1 MIRKILALML
11 ALTVVL
17 CMMPASAL
25 AEDGWWNI
33 LLLGGDARSEK
44 RFERT
49 DGMIILSINLEKNQ
63 VKMTSLMRDTY
74 LQFPGYKN
82 KHKLNAA
89 NVYGGPELTMSVINE
104 SFGTDIDQYV
114 MINMVGLTKAID
126 MLGGVEMTI
135 DDTEMFYINYYAK
148 EYEQSYEGETK
159 LKEFGENIHLNG
171 LQAMS
176 YTRNRYSDNDFG
188 RVQRQQKVLI
198 AMAKKLQQV
207 DMSQLMNTVIAL
219 SEMVE
224 TNLTMADMLSIAQMG
239 LKLDLESITQFRLP
253 ADGAYTSATLQDG
266 DYVINPNLE
275 KNTQL
280 LHAFIYGE

>member
-1 MIRKILALML
+1 MKSAAGGGAFYKRAGGYGLLFTRCSAIMHLRFPFFREDMQMIRKILALML

-114 MINMVGLTKAID
+114 LINMVGLTKAID
-126 MLGGVEMTI
+126 MLGGVEMT
-135 DDTEMFYINYYAK
+135 T
-148 EYEQSYEGETK
+148 
-159 LKEFGENIHLNG
+159 
-171 LQAMS
+171 
-176 YTRNRYSDNDFG
+176 
-188 RVQRQQKVLI
+188 
-198 AMAKKLQQV
+198 
-207 DMSQLMNTVIAL
+207 
-219 SEMVE
+219 
-224 TNLTMADMLSIAQMG
+224 
-239 LKLDLESITQFRLP
+239 
-253 ADGAYTSATLQDG
+253 
-266 DYVINPNLE
+266 
-275 KNTQL
+275 
-280 LHAFIYGE
+280 